1 MGFCILS
8 QQIELPMPTSISAIT
23 IDPET
28 MSGVPVFTGTRVP
41 IQSMWDYLGT
51 GETLDEFLENFP
63 TVRREQALEVLALA
77 SELVNKATAA

>member
-1 MGFCILS
+1 
-8 QQIELPMPTSISAIT
+8 MPTSVSAIT

-41 IQSMWDYLGT
+41 IQSLWDYLGT

-63 TVRREQALEVLALA
+63 TVRREQALQVLALA